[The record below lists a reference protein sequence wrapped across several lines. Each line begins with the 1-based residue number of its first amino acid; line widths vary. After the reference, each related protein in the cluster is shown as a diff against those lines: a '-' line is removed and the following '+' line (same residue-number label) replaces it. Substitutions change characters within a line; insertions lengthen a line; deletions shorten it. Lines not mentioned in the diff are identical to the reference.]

1 MIGNQVIW
9 QPDICQIFSLV
20 ATEKELESN
29 SKALKYLID
38 QVFHSGFAYNL
49 PINILNN

>member
-1 MIGNQVIW
+1 MHGKTCHILTGVEIIGNQVIW
-9 QPDICQIFSLV
+9 L

-38 QVFHSGFAYNL
+38 QVFHSGL
-49 PINILNN
+49 ICL